1 MQTRHGISSV
11 MNYKNIKARGL
22 DQLEEVYQTEKTN
35 DMKTWNIKRIA
46 DKDCAIFMW
55 TTDAHIEEAIKLMKA
70 WGFKYVTIAFI
81 WAKTTNKRKQARTN
95 YGLCIGNRTGL

>member
-1 MQTRHGISSV
+1 
-11 MNYKNIKARGL
+11 
-22 DQLEEVYQTEKTN
+22 
-35 DMKTWNIKRIA
+35 
-46 DKDCAIFMW
+46 MW